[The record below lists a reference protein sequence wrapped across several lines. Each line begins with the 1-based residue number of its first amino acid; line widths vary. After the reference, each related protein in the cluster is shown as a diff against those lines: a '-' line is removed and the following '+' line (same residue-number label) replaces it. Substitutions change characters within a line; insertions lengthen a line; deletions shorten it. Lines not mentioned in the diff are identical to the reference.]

1 MAFQIVST
9 QTVLARN
16 AGALYGVALSNT
28 LMTNLAAQAG
38 STNAGMDALLNTIYV
53 NSVGNATPAAVAD
66 ELIANLGITGAQ
78 AIADAKAYI
87 VGVLGGVA
95 VNARGA
101 AVNGIISLFSQLTD
115 ATYGGFATAYN
126 AKVVS
131 AEAYAATATNT
142 GFSGFASLSTVAPA
156 GTFTLT
162 TGADNFVGTASADTF
177 NASLAYASG
186 GTTVDTTSTL
196 SVADQISGG
205 AGVDTLNV
213 TITGGN
219 GGTTFAAANITGVEV
234 LNLRNVSGQTNSLD
248 VSTIAG
254 LTGVYADRAT
264 STVTLTNV
272 ADAAT
277 VGVKGDGT
285 AANGAFNFGYKTDA
299 AAINL
304 SISGGV
310 TAGAIT
316 GNSTTGTDAATA
328 ATISSTGA
336 ANVVGTVD
344 LLTGASTL
352 KTLTINAA
360 TNLKGQIAAQAE
372 GDFAAASTL
381 TISGAATLVELTSAL
396 ANNITTVNASGMTA
410 GGLKATLGTG
420 TVTATGGAGKDT
432 ITLGAVDAIVSTG
445 AGDDKIAIGTNI
457 LTGSV
462 NGGDGTD
469 TVTIAAGNALTSA
482 TAAKITNVEV
492 LEVSSAATQ
501 TYDYS
506 LISGLTALTVNT
518 GTSIIVNKLGAATPV
533 TVTGVQTTDLALNLA
548 SASGTTDSLN
558 LTLSNQDAADLTV
571 AALSITG
578 VETLNVTST
587 YTPATPAVGTYKNVI
602 TTLAGTNNTALQT
615 VTLAGATEVSVTT
628 GALNQSLAI
637 NASAATGKTTID
649 ASSLAGVATIT
660 GGSGVDT
667 ITTSAQADT
676 VNAGAGN
683 DVINLDVSGGNGS
696 ADTLNGEAG
705 NDNFKTT
712 AAYAAVAG
720 LSINGGD
727 GTDSITVK
735 TGVTSNFSAT
745 GVTISSIEKL
755 AYDTAGGTTGAT
767 FSGAQLNNS
776 TIEVTGAGGTDTL
789 TVALVAGGSTDLSKL
804 TFVSWTA
811 GTDVIAINGS
821 TSGETIKGSTQNDTI
836 TAGAGID
843 TIDLSAGGNDTVVF
857 GAGAALIA
865 ANRDNISG
873 FTAGTTAA
881 TKDTLTFTATD
892 TTATTNAGS
901 AIVIQ
906 AVTTAPTGTLTFTS
920 TNDVLA
926 LNFEAATGTGKVLA
940 DSADG
945 TALLA
950 SLGQTLDITT
960 DQHKGLIVAY
970 QAGNAYIYAAAES
983 NDAGAAFAAA
993 DIALVGVVNGVAVG
1007 SLVAGN
1013 FVLA

>member
-1 MAFQIVST
+1 MDYT
-9 QTVLARN
+9 GGT
-16 AGALYGVALSNT
+16 ALT
-28 LMTNLAAQAG
+28 
-38 STNAGMDALLNTIYV
+38 
-53 NSVGNATPAAVAD
+53 
-66 ELIANLGITGAQ
+66 
-78 AIADAKAYI
+78 
-87 VGVLGGVA
+87 
-95 VNARGA
+95 
-101 AVNGIISLFSQLTD
+101 
-115 ATYGGFATAYN
+115 
-126 AKVVS
+126 S
-131 AEAYAATATNT
+131 A
-142 GFSGFASLSTVAPA
+142 S
-156 GTFTLT
+156 TLT
-162 TGADNFVGTASADTF
+162 A
-177 NASLAYASG
+177 
-186 GTTVDTTSTL
+186 
-196 SVADQISGG
+196 ADQISGA

-213 TITGGN
+213 TVTGGT
-219 GGTTFAAANITGVEV
+219 GGTTFAAANISGVET
-234 LNLRNVSGQTNSLD
+234 LNIRNVSGQTNSLD
-248 VSTIAG
+248 ASTIAG
-254 LTGVYADRAT
+254 LTSLNADRAT
-264 STVTLTNV
+264 SVVTLTNV
-272 ADAAT
+272 ADGAT

-285 AANGAFNFGYKTDA
+285 ATNGAFNFGYKSATSA
-299 AAINL
+299 VNLAIA
-304 SISGGV
+304 GGV

-316 GNSTTGTDAATA
+316 GDATGVTDAATA
-328 ATISSTGA
+328 ATITSTGA

-360 TNLKGQIAAQAE
+360 TNLKGQIAAQTE

-381 TISGAATLVELTSAL
+381 TVSGAATTVELTGAL
-396 ANNITTVNASGMTA
+396 ANAITTVDASGLIA

-420 TVTATGGAGKDT
+420 TVTAKGGAGKDT
-432 ITLGAVDAIVSTG
+432 ITLGAVDAIVTTN
-445 AGDDKIAIGTNI
+445 AGDDKIVIGTNI

-548 SASGTTDSLN
+548 SASGAADALN

-571 AALSITG
+571 AALSVTG
-578 VETLNVTST
+578 VEILNVNST
-587 YTPATPAVGTYKNVI
+587 YTPATPAVGTFKNVI

-615 VTLAGATEVSVTT
+615 VNLSGATEVSVTT

-649 ASSLAGVATIT
+649 ASGLAGVATIT

-683 DVINLDVSGGNGS
+683 DVINLDVAGGNGS

-712 AAYAAVAG
+712 GAYAAVAG

-755 AYDTAGGTTGAT
+755 AYDVAGGTTGAT
-767 FSGAQLNNS
+767 FSGSQLNNS

-789 TVALVAGGSTDLSKL
+789 TVALVAGGSVDLSKL

-811 GTDVIAINGS
+811 GTDIIAINGS
-821 TSGETIKGSTQNDTI
+821 TSGETIKGSTANDTI

-843 TIDLSAGGNDTVVF
+843 SIDLSAGGNDTVVF
-857 GAGAALIA
+857 GAGAAAIA
-865 ANRDNISG
+865 ANRDVITG
-873 FTAGTTAA
+873 FTSGTTAA

-892 TTATTNAGS
+892 TTMTTAAGGTI
-901 AIVIQ
+901 AIQ
-906 AVTTAPTGTLTFTS
+906 AVTTAPTGTVTFDVTA
-920 TNDVLA
+920 NDLLA

-950 SLGQTLDITT
+950 SLGQTVAVSATT
-960 DQHKGLIVAY
+960 NKGLIVAY
-970 QAGNAYIYAAAES
+970 QGGNAYVYQAVEGADV
-983 NDAGAAFAAA
+983 DANLAAA
-993 DIALVGVVNGVAVG
+993 DIALVGVLNGVAVG
-1007 SLVAGN
+1007 TLVSGN